1 MSILDKTSPYYQR
14 FITDMKTSWTYRS
27 LAWVTPRLAGW
38 VFCGSVL
45 VTAILIFFG
54 MKENSTQHT
63 YSDLSMVMLPFT
75 LLAGLFAVI
84 SWYIDRYE
92 KDDESRIETRY
103 YLHISVFIYIIW
115 MGGSVSMLL

>member
-1 MSILDKTSPYYQR
+1 MTSKQ
-14 FITDMKTSWTYRS
+14 TSWIYCS
-27 LAWVTPRLAGW
+27 LAWVTPRQAGW
-38 VFCGSVL
+38 VFCGSAL
-45 VTAILIFFG
+45 VTIFLIFLSIYG
-54 MKENSTQHT
+54 DNTNYTH
-63 YSDLSMVMLPFT
+63 SDLAMITLPFT

-115 MGGSVSMLL
+115 MGITFARFALK